1 MFKLT
6 REGQQKTKNLDNWTI
21 DNIPENSIEENYS
34 EQTWKCQP
42 KTVKGIR
49 KLVVFLTWNELE
61 LNLLKQDEI
70 FNESLILAQD
80 ERWRRA

>member
-1 MFKLT
+1 MS
-6 REGQQKTKNLDNWTI
+6 NL
-21 DNIPENSIEENYS
+21 
-34 EQTWKCQP
+34 

-49 KLVVFLTWNELE
+49 KLVVFLNWNELDFWICVKAG
-61 LNLLKQDEI
+61 LRY

>member
-1 MFKLT
+1 MTWNEL
-6 REGQQKTKNLDNWTI
+6 ELKTTSLKILSKRIIQNRHKNVNL
-21 DNIPENSIEENYS
+21 
-34 EQTWKCQP
+34 

-61 LNLLKQDEI
+61 LNLLRQGEI

>member
-1 MFKLT
+1 MTWNELELNLLRRDEIFNESLILAQDE
-6 REGQQKTKNLDNWTI
+6 RWRKNVNL
-21 DNIPENSIEENYS
+21 
-34 EQTWKCQP
+34 

-61 LNLLKQDEI
+61 LNLLRRDEI